1 MGSLAF
7 TPFPPPDDDY
17 GETTM
22 HVGRVAYQSVSV
34 FKEPRVDAET
44 VSYRFLDELLN
55 IYYPVSPPTGPSWNP
70 RWYRVWG
77 GYVHS
82 MYVQPV
88 EFHYNLPAD
97 GWKEDHHQLCEV
109 TVPYTQLHRYSSFYG
124 WERINRIYY
133 KTVHWAVG
141 LDEGPDGEP
150 WYRLYDEAAEV
161 TYNAP
166 ATAIRLIPDEEIEPL
181 SPDVPAGEKRIEI
194 SRAMQTLKA
203 YEGDQIVFETQ
214 VSTGIPDPDIP
225 PKGRNTPPGKWRV
238 YSKMPTKHMGNVD
251 LTGAPD
257 VYTLP
262 GVPWTM
268 FFHELHTGVA
278 MHGAYWHDNYG
289 VPMSHGCVNIKPDEA
304 KWLFRWTTPIWPPQD
319 WRWWERTGYG
329 TVVIVT

>member
-1 MGSLAF
+1 MQ
-7 TPFPPPDDDY
+7 
-17 GETTM
+17 
-22 HVGRVAYQSVSV
+22 VGRVAYRSVSV
-34 FKEPRVDAET
+34 FKEPRIDAET
-44 VSYRFLDELLN
+44 VGYRFLDELLN

-82 MYVQPV
+82 MYIQPV
-88 EFHYNLPAD
+88 EFHYNLPPD
-97 GWKEDHHQLCEV
+97 GWNEDHHQLCEV
-109 TVPYTQLHRYSSFYG
+109 TVPYTQLFRYTSTYG

-166 ATAIRLIPDEEIEPL
+166 ASAIRLIPDEEIAPL
-181 SPDVPAGEKRIEI
+181 SPDVPPGEKRIEI
-194 SRAMQTLKA
+194 TRYNQTLKA
-203 YEGDQIVFETQ
+203 YEGDQIVYETQ

-225 PKGRNTPPGKWRV
+225 PKGRNTPSGRWHI
-238 YSKMPTKHMGNVD
+238 YSKMPTKHMGNID

-289 VPMSHGCVNIKPDEA
+289 VPMSHGCVNMKPDEA
-304 KWLFRWTTPIWPPQD
+304 KWLFRWTTPLWPPQD
-319 WRWWERTGYG
+319 KRWWERTGYG
-329 TVVIVT
+329 TLVVVV